1 MENGFKQINNFILY
15 KEIGKGAVGKVYLAK
30 DKETN
35 KVIAVKVIP
44 QKYFKNEKSLKS
56 FQKTIKL
63 IHKLNHKNLTK
74 LVGFEKTKHNF
85 YVALEYSNGLNL
97 YDYLQNYMKQNNNNP
112 LEESIVKKIIIQVA
126 KGIKHLHNQNIIHR
140 DIKLENILINYDDQE
155 YEKKLENLTDLNEV
169 SPLILSLDSNN
180 FTIKIADFG
189 FSRELNENNVAS
201 TICGTPISMA
211 PDIIQCDENHKYNNS
226 VDFWSLGTVMYELLI
241 GKPPFYNKNYK
252 KLFSEILNG
261 IYSYPKNINI
271 SIESISFIN
280 GLLQFDPKKRFNWND
295 IKEHPFIKNN
305 YENFH
310 KLNLHLNIPESDEKL
325 KLIELDSK
333 NYDNFI
339 WIVFQDNNQ
348 VGVRLDQINKN
359 IIQNNIKEEYI
370 EKTKDKIDTNK
381 NNNIIN
387 NNNNA
392 YDKYSFI
399 DLEKRKKEEAF
410 INDFEEL
417 ELPDNSFEVVKGY
430 NQYENEKWEIISTES
445 QNLD

>member
-44 QKYFKNEKSLKS
+44 QKYFKNEKTLKS

-189 FSRELNENNVAS
+189 FSRELNEDNVAS

-241 GKPPFYNKNYK
+241 GYPPFYNKNYK

-261 IYSYPKNINI
+261 IYSYPKNVNI

-310 KLNLHLNIPESDEKL
+310 KIKLTLNIPESDEKL

-348 VGVRLDQINKN
+348 VGVRLDQINTN

-370 EKTKDKIDTNK
+370 EKSNEIINK
-381 NNNIIN
+381 NNNSN
-387 NNNNA
+387 KNNNA

-399 DLEKRKKEEAF
+399 DLEKRKKEEKF
-410 INDFEEL
+410 ISDFEEL
-417 ELPDNSFEVVKGY
+417 EIPDDSFEVIKGY
-430 NQYENEKWEIISTES
+430 NQYENEKWEVISTES
-445 QNLD
+445 QNLY

>member
-44 QKYFKNEKSLKS
+44 QKYFKNEKTLKS

>member
-189 FSRELNENNVAS
+189 FSRELNEDNVAS

-241 GKPPFYNKNYK
+241 GYPPFYNKNYK

-261 IYSYPKNINI
+261 IYSYPKNVNI

-310 KLNLHLNIPESDEKL
+310 KIKLTLNIPESDEKL

-348 VGVRLDQINKN
+348 VGVRLDQINTN

-370 EKTKDKIDTNK
+370 EKSNEIINK
-381 NNNIIN
+381 NNNSN
-387 NNNNA
+387 KNNNA

-399 DLEKRKKEEAF
+399 DLEKRKKEEKF
-410 INDFEEL
+410 ISDFEEL
-417 ELPDNSFEVVKGY
+417 EIPDDSFEVIKGY
-430 NQYENEKWEIISTES
+430 NQYENEKWEVISTES
-445 QNLD
+445 QNLY

>member
-1 MENGFKQINNFILY
+1 MN
-15 KEIGKGAVGKVYLAK
+15 
-30 DKETN
+30 
-35 KVIAVKVIP
+35 
-44 QKYFKNEKSLKS
+44 
-56 FQKTIKL
+56 
-63 IHKLNHKNLTK
+63 
-74 LVGFEKTKHNF
+74 
-85 YVALEYSNGLNL
+85 
-97 YDYLQNYMKQNNNNP
+97 QNDNTP

-140 DIKLENILINYDDQE
+140 DIKLENILINYDDPE
-155 YEKKLENLTDLNEV
+155 YEKKLENLKDLNDV
-169 SPLILSLDSNN
+169 SPLILPLDSNN

-189 FSRELNENNVAS
+189 FSRELNEDNVAS

-241 GKPPFYNKNYK
+241 GNPPFYNKNYK

-261 IYSYPKNINI
+261 IYSYPKNVNI
-271 SIESISFIN
+271 SVESISFIN

-295 IKEHPFIKNN
+295 IKQHPFIKNN

-310 KLNLHLNIPESDEKL
+310 KINLKLNIPDNHENL

-348 VGVRLDQINKN
+348 VGVRLDQINTN

-370 EKTKDKIDTNK
+370 GKSNEKTNK
-381 NNNIIN
+381 NKNIN
-387 NNNNA
+387 NNS
-392 YDKYSFI
+392 YEKYSFI
-399 DLEKRKKEEAF
+399 DLEKRKKDEEF

-417 ELPDNSFEVVKGY
+417 EIPDDSFEVINGY

-445 QNLD
+445 QDLG

>member
-1 MENGFKQINNFILY
+1 MENGFKQINNLILY

-44 QKYFKNEKSLKS
+44 QKNFKNEKSIKS

-140 DIKLENILINYDDQE
+140 DIKLENILINYDDSE

-417 ELPDNSFEVVKGY
+417 ELPDNSFEVVKAY

>member
-1 MENGFKQINNFILY
+1 
-15 KEIGKGAVGKVYLAK
+15 
-30 DKETN
+30 
-35 KVIAVKVIP
+35 
-44 QKYFKNEKSLKS
+44 
-56 FQKTIKL
+56 
-63 IHKLNHKNLTK
+63 
-74 LVGFEKTKHNF
+74 
-85 YVALEYSNGLNL
+85 
-97 YDYLQNYMKQNNNNP
+97 
-112 LEESIVKKIIIQVA
+112 
-126 KGIKHLHNQNIIHR
+126 
-140 DIKLENILINYDDQE
+140 
-155 YEKKLENLTDLNEV
+155 
-169 SPLILSLDSNN
+169 
-180 FTIKIADFG
+180 
-189 FSRELNENNVAS
+189 
-201 TICGTPISMA
+201 MA

-310 KLNLHLNIPESDEKL
+310 KIKLTLNIPESDEKL

-348 VGVRLDQINKN
+348 VGVRLDQINTN

-370 EKTKDKIDTNK
+370 EKSNEIINK
-381 NNNIIN
+381 NNNSN
-387 NNNNA
+387 KNNNA

-399 DLEKRKKEEAF
+399 DLEKRKKEEKF
-410 INDFEEL
+410 ISDFEEL
-417 ELPDNSFEVVKGY
+417 EIPDDSFEVIKGY
-430 NQYENEKWEIISTES
+430 NQYENEKWEVISTES
-445 QNLD
+445 QNLY

>member
-56 FQKTIKL
+56 LQKTIKL

-140 DIKLENILINYDDQE
+140 DIKLENILINYDDSE

-189 FSRELNENNVAS
+189 FSRELNEDNVAS

-241 GKPPFYNKNYK
+241 GYPPFYNKNYK

-261 IYSYPKNINI
+261 IYSYPKNVNI

-310 KLNLHLNIPESDEKL
+310 KIKLTLNIPESDEKL

-348 VGVRLDQINKN
+348 VGVRLDQINTN

-370 EKTKDKIDTNK
+370 GKSNEKTNK
-381 NNNIIN
+381 NKNIN
-387 NNNNA
+387 NNS
-392 YDKYSFI
+392 YEKYSFI
-399 DLEKRKKEEAF
+399 DLEKRKKDEEF

-417 ELPDNSFEVVKGY
+417 EIPDDSFEVINGY

-445 QNLD
+445 QNLG

>member
-189 FSRELNENNVAS
+189 FSRELNEDNVAS

-241 GKPPFYNKNYK
+241 GYPPFYNKNYK

-261 IYSYPKNINI
+261 IYSYPKNVNI

-310 KLNLHLNIPESDEKL
+310 KIKLTLNIPESDEKL

-348 VGVRLDQINKN
+348 VGVRLDQINTN

-370 EKTKDKIDTNK
+370 EKSNEIISK
-381 NNNIIN
+381 NNNSN
-387 NNNNA
+387 KNNNA

-399 DLEKRKKEEAF
+399 DLEKRKKEEKF
-410 INDFEEL
+410 ISDFEEL
-417 ELPDNSFEVVKGY
+417 EIPDDSFEVIKGY
-430 NQYENEKWEIISTES
+430 NQYENEKWEVISTES
-445 QNLD
+445 QNLY

>member
-189 FSRELNENNVAS
+189 FSRELNEDNVAS

-241 GKPPFYNKNYK
+241 GYPPFYNKNYK

-261 IYSYPKNINI
+261 IYSYPKNVNI

-310 KLNLHLNIPESDEKL
+310 KIKLTLNIPESDEKL

-348 VGVRLDQINKN
+348 VGVRLDQINTN

-370 EKTKDKIDTNK
+370 EKSNEIINK
-381 NNNIIN
+381 NNNN
-387 NNNNA
+387 NKNNNA

-399 DLEKRKKEEAF
+399 DLEKRKKEEKF
-410 INDFEEL
+410 ISDFEEL
-417 ELPDNSFEVVKGY
+417 EIPDDSFEVIKGY
-430 NQYENEKWEIISTES
+430 NQYENEKWEVISTES
-445 QNLD
+445 QNLY

>member
-1 MENGFKQINNFILY
+1 
-15 KEIGKGAVGKVYLAK
+15 
-30 DKETN
+30 
-35 KVIAVKVIP
+35 
-44 QKYFKNEKSLKS
+44 
-56 FQKTIKL
+56 
-63 IHKLNHKNLTK
+63 
-74 LVGFEKTKHNF
+74 
-85 YVALEYSNGLNL
+85 
-97 YDYLQNYMKQNNNNP
+97 
-112 LEESIVKKIIIQVA
+112 
-126 KGIKHLHNQNIIHR
+126 
-140 DIKLENILINYDDQE
+140 
-155 YEKKLENLTDLNEV
+155 
-169 SPLILSLDSNN
+169 
-180 FTIKIADFG
+180 
-189 FSRELNENNVAS
+189 
-201 TICGTPISMA
+201 MA

>member
-189 FSRELNENNVAS
+189 FSRELNEDNVAS

-241 GKPPFYNKNYK
+241 GYPPFYNKNYK

-261 IYSYPKNINI
+261 IYSYPKNVNI

-310 KLNLHLNIPESDEKL
+310 KIKLTLNIPESDEKL

-348 VGVRLDQINKN
+348 VGVRLDQINTN

-370 EKTKDKIDTNK
+370 EKSNEKINK
-381 NNNIIN
+381 NNNSN
-387 NNNNA
+387 KNNNA

-399 DLEKRKKEEAF
+399 DLEKRKKEEKF
-410 INDFEEL
+410 ISDFEEL
-417 ELPDNSFEVVKGY
+417 EIPDDSFEVIKGY
-430 NQYENEKWEIISTES
+430 NQYENEKWEVISTES
-445 QNLD
+445 QNLY